1 MTGLTSATRAARQ
14 SATRRS
20 VLSAGLMGTV
30 LCSLPAWT
38 PSTARAAAIPDAS
51 EIPFR
56 VYKDQRSEIG
66 FHRLRFDRQGDET
79 LVDVEIELD
88 IRIGFIPV
96 FRYRHTNREVWR
108 GEVLQSLQST
118 TDDNG
123 DDYRVRVDRTGG
135 GYLIRR
141 NGDQE
146 RAEGPILP
154 TSYWRAET
162 VSATRLLDTQRGVFR
177 EVATTPVAE
186 ETVSVDGRPV
196 AATRYR
202 MAGALDLDLWYSQ
215 AGQWVKLAFSA
226 RGVDIS
232 YALDGA
238 VAANPARPIA
248 AFVADLG

>member
-1 MTGLTSATRAARQ
+1 MTGLTSATSDARP
-14 SATRRS
+14 SVTRRS
-20 VLSAGLMGTV
+20 VLSAGLIGTA
-30 LCSLPAWT
+30 LCGLTPWM

-56 VYKDQRSEIG
+56 VYKDERNEIG

-79 LVDVEIELD
+79 VVDVEIELD

-96 FRYRHTNREVWR
+96 FRYRHSNREIWR
-108 GEVLQSLQST
+108 GDVLQSLRST

-123 DDYRVRVDRTGG
+123 DRYQVRVDRSGD

-141 NGDQE
+141 NDTQE
-146 RAEGPILP
+146 RADGPILP

-177 EVATTPVAE
+177 DVTTTPVGE
-186 ETVSVDGRPV
+186 ETVSVDGRPI

-202 MAGALDLDLWYSQ
+202 MVGALDLDLWYSQ

-238 VAANPARPIA
+238 VAANPARSIT